1 MLLRGEPTLCGT
13 VSLYFVWENFLR
25 KSLVEASELKAP
37 EENQAW
43 CFIVRVVLPIDVL
56 CECVT
61 ALWVWAVE
69 RTDVC
74 ALVWSSYHG
83 TRWSQL
89 FLWGFSKQ
97 EVPMVH
103 FPHGATA
110 VEILPSQAR
119 LSTPL
124 IPAWEAE
131 AEGQLGLY
139 REFQNGQ
146 CYFVSPKTKLKQ
158 TKKNVPVHFCPLDR
172 VLAASEQH
180 TPRCPCAVLPS

>member
-1 MLLRGEPTLCGT
+1 
-13 VSLYFVWENFLR
+13 
-25 KSLVEASELKAP
+25 
-37 EENQAW
+37 
-43 CFIVRVVLPIDVL
+43 
-56 CECVT
+56 
-61 ALWVWAVE
+61 
-69 RTDVC
+69 
-74 ALVWSSYHG
+74 
-83 TRWSQL
+83 
-89 FLWGFSKQ
+89 
-97 EVPMVH
+97 MVH

-110 VEILPSQAR
+110 IEILPSQAR